1 MGEAEAKG
9 ERVTRHEFR
18 HDRHTGSLLTD
29 HLVFSP
35 KYRGKILL
43 GEVAEAAEEIIR
55 ENCKELDI
63 EVMDMAVGVDHVH
76 LFIKYPPKYSVSW
89 IAKRLKGRSSKLIR
103 DRFPQLKEWCPGHL
117 WAPSCYHGSVGHG
130 WEVVEKYISGQK
142 GYEKTDTVPVVVIK
156 EEKEKAH
163 KTWYTSLYNKLFGGT
178 HQK

>member
-1 MGEAEAKG
+1 MGEVEAKG
-9 ERVTRHEFR
+9 ERVTRHELR
-18 HDRHTGSLLTD
+18 HDRHTVSLLTD

-35 KYRGKILL
+35 KYRGKVLL

-63 EVMDMAVGVDHVH
+63 EVIDMAVGVYHVH

-142 GYEKTDTVPVVVIK
+142 GLEKKDVIRGERGEAFWRK
-156 EEKEKAH
+156 ASKIEKKSEKL
-163 KTWYTSLYNKLFGGT
+163 LYSTMTNV
-178 HQK
+178 